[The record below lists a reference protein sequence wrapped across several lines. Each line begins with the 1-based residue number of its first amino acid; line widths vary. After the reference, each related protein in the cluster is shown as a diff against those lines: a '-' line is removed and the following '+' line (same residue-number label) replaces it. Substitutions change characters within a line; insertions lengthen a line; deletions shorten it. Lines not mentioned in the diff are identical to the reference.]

1 MKILWISISMT
12 RQFWFVWMN
21 IFQFRADN
29 LVLAIFEFND
39 QTNYLTIKYVNK
51 CKQFSVSILMMR
63 LLCRSHLFGTSDTDY
78 RCDWQCF
85 KCNHSCGMYCA
96 LTVCAHFLTS
106 LLSLQ
111 CFSMFFF
118 CCCSLYRFG
127 TLYDESES
135 TIFSLFSMKYWLIE
149 LTVSISMQY
158 CLSRLFKTPIHEL
171 NNELSLNRTFWWTK
185 LSALTVYI
193 DQKFSLEHQCKGL
206 NSG

>member
-118 CCCSLYRFG
+118 AAVLSIASVHCMTRVNRRFSA
-127 TLYDESES
+127 YFPWNID
-135 TIFSLFSMKYWLIE
+135 WLNW
-149 LTVSISMQY
+149 LWV
-158 CLSRLFKTPIHEL
+158 
-171 NNELSLNRTFWWTK
+171 
-185 LSALTVYI
+185 
-193 DQKFSLEHQCKGL
+193 
-206 NSG
+206 